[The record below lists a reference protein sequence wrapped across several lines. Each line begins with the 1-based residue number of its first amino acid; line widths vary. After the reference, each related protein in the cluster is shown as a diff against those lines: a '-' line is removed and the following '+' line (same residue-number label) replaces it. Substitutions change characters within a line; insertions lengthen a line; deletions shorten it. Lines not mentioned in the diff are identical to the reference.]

1 MNNEPTP
8 SEAILPAAESIPVPA
23 EPSGFHK
30 VFFGPN
36 GLRAGWRLAIY
47 LALVFGLQYLI
58 IQRGLRL
65 IPGVAEIMKQAQS
78 SGVLTPRF
86 ELIFESV
93 AILIVFLAA
102 GIMSRI
108 EKRSLGVYGLPIEG
122 AFGKL
127 FWQGALWGLGFESLE
142 MLAIFALG
150 GYSPGG
156 FALAGAALLKYA
168 VLWADRV
175 RASGNL

>member
-8 SEAILPAAESIPVPA
+8 GAAILPAAESTQA
-23 EPSGFHK
+23 SAAPSGPHN
-30 VFFGPN
+30 VFFGPG

-47 LALVFGLQYLI
+47 LAFVMGLQYLI

-86 ELIFESV
+86 ELIFEST

-108 EKRSLGVYGLPIEG
+108 R
-122 AFGKL
+122 
-127 FWQGALWGLGFESLE
+127 
-142 MLAIFALG
+142 
-150 GYSPGG
+150 
-156 FALAGAALLKYA
+156 
-168 VLWADRV
+168 
-175 RASGNL
+175 